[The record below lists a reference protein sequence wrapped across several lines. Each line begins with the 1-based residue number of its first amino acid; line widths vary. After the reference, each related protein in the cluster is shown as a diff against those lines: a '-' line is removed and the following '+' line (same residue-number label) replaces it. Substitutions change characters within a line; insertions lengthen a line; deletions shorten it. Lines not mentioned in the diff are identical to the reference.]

1 MPSETKDIRGALTP
15 AEVRSKINELCV
27 KRNYNPFE
35 ELIRLATETVKTE
48 VNGKMVELPICD
60 VDQKILIAKEI
71 ASFLAPKLKSIEV
84 DAHID
89 GDFTFK
95 VKHFDELGNEVK
107 PVTIEMPRIPPGL
120 LEPVNAALKEEL
132 EGGSDA

>member
-15 AEVRSKINELCV
+15 AEVRSKINELCL

-35 ELIRLATETVKTE
+35 ELIRLATETVNTE
-48 VNGKMVELPICD
+48 VNGKMVKLPVCD

-95 VKHFDELGNEVK
+95 VKHFDELGREVK
-107 PVTIEMPRIPPGL
+107 PAVIEMPRIPGEL
-120 LEPVNAALKEEL
+120 INPVNQALREEL
-132 EGGSDA
+132 EEEKNS